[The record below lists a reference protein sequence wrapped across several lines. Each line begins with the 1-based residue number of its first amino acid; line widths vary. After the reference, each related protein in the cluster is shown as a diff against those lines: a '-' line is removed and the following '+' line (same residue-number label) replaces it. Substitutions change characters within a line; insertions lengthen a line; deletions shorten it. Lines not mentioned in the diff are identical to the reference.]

1 MGVISYTCPYTRSVL
16 PCSYEFSDDTIQAQS
31 REERIV
37 QLLKRVKHIK
47 EQYPNQFWLL
57 FIGLLISTI
66 GASMIWPFLMIY
78 VSQKL
83 ERPLTAVAS
92 LMTVNS
98 AMGLLSSFIAGPL
111 TDKIGRKWLM
121 AISLGL
127 NGLTYLLYSHANTLG
142 SFMILMALS
151 GFVNPIYRVGAD
163 AMVAD
168 LIPPDRRIDAYAV
181 LRMGNNVGV
190 ALGPTIGG
198 FVAATSYSIA
208 FYIAAFGMS
217 IYAALVA
224 LFARETLVKTI
235 ISQQKERFGG
245 YLTVLKDRLFLT
257 ICAGFTITTIASSM
271 IFVLL
276 SVYTKQNFGVP
287 ESQFGFIMATNALMV
302 VLFQVAVTRFT
313 KRFPA
318 YPVMVVG
325 ALLYSLGVGSVALG
339 KGLPAFFISMIILT
353 LGEMSLVPTST
364 SLVAGLAPPHMRG
377 RYMSIYGLA
386 WGIAVGIGPVIGGFL
401 NDNIAPV
408 AIWFG
413 GLVIGLISTGIF
425 AVLAMRKPKAMLAQ
439 LD

>member
-1 MGVISYTCPYTRSVL
+1 VKSHQSAIYPHGVL
-16 PCSYEFSDDTIQAQS
+16 HDTIQAQIQPK
-31 REERIV
+31 RRI
-37 QLLKRVKHIK
+37 QLLTRVKHIK

-83 ERPLTAVAS
+83 DRPLTAIAS

-98 AMGLLSSFIAGPL
+98 AMGLISSFIAGPL
-111 TDKIGRKWLM
+111 TDRVGRKWIM
-121 AISLGL
+121 AISLAL
-127 NGLTYLLYSHANTLG
+127 NGLTYLLYSQVNSLG
-142 SFMILMALS
+142 GFLLLMGMS

-168 LIPPDRRIDAYAV
+168 LIPADKRIDAYAI

-198 FVAATSYSIA
+198 FVAATSYSVA
-208 FYIAAFGMS
+208 FYCAAFGLS
-217 IYAALVA
+217 VYGALVA
-224 LFARETLVKTI
+224 LFARETLVKTLI
-235 ISQQKERFGG
+235 TREKERFGG
-245 YLTVLKDRLFLT
+245 YVKVLKDRLFLT
-257 ICAGFTITTIASSM
+257 ICAGYTITTVASSM

-276 SVYTKQNFGVP
+276 AVYTKENFGIP
-287 ESQFGFIMATNALMV
+287 ESQFGFIMATNAVMV
-302 VLFQVAVTRFT
+302 VLFQVAVTQFT

-318 YPVMVVG
+318 YPVMFVG

-339 KGLPAFFISMIILT
+339 KSLPAFFISMIILT

-364 SLVAGLAPPHMRG
+364 SLVAGLAPPQMRG

-408 AIWFG
+408 AIWYG
-413 GLVIGLISTGIF
+413 GLVIGLISAAIF
-425 AVLAMRKPKAMLAQ
+425 ASLALRKRKALAVE

>member
-1 MGVISYTCPYTRSVL
+1 
-16 PCSYEFSDDTIQAQS
+16 
-31 REERIV
+31 
-37 QLLKRVKHIK
+37 LLNRVKHIK

-83 ERPLTAVAS
+83 DRPLTAIAS

-98 AMGLLSSFIAGPL
+98 AMGLISSFIAGPL
-111 TDKIGRKWLM
+111 ADRVGRKWIM
-121 AISLGL
+121 AISLAL
-127 NGLTYLLYSHANTLG
+127 NGLTYLLYSQANSLG
-142 SFMILMALS
+142 GFLILMAMS

-168 LIPPDRRIDAYAV
+168 LIPPDKRIDAYAI

-198 FVAATSYSIA
+198 FVAATSYNVA
-208 FYIAAFGMS
+208 FYCAAIGLS
-217 IYAALVA
+217 VYGALVA
-224 LFARETLVKTI
+224 LFARETLVKTLI
-235 ISQQKERFGG
+235 IREKERFGG
-245 YLTVLKDRLFLT
+245 YLKVLKDRLFLT
-257 ICAGFTITTIASSM
+257 ICAGYTITTVASSM

-276 SVYTKQNFGVP
+276 SVYTKENFGIP
-287 ESQFGFIMATNALMV
+287 ESQFGFIMATNAVMV
-302 VLFQVAVTRFT
+302 VLFQVAVTQFT
-313 KRFPA
+313 KRLPA
-318 YPVMVVG
+318 YPVMFVG

-339 KGLPAFFISMIILT
+339 KSLPAFFISMIILT

-364 SLVAGLAPPHMRG
+364 SLVAGLAPAQMRG
-377 RYMSIYGLA
+377 RYMSIYGLS

-408 AIWFG
+408 AIWYG
-413 GLVIGLISTGIF
+413 GLVIGMISAAIF
-425 AVLAMRKPKAMLAQ
+425 AALALRKRKALAVE